1 MRGRRFEVLGI
12 VNNKMYFKNKTA
24 VVNDFITGMA
34 DAVSEI
40 IDDTKC
46 SYDMDSFD
54 NAELSH
60 LYQWQIKGY
69 CFGYGKTEGSVDY
82 CLVNN
87 QYIKSQAQKNLYGT
101 LWGNR

>member
-54 NAELSH
+54 NANYH
-60 LYQWQIKGY
+60 TCIN
-69 CFGYGKTEGSVDY
+69 GKLKAIALATEKQEV
-82 CLVNN
+82 
-87 QYIKSQAQKNLYGT
+87 
-101 LWGNR
+101 

>member
-1 MRGRRFEVLGI
+1 
-12 VNNKMYFKNKTA
+12 MYFKNKTA

-87 QYIKSQAQKNLYGT
+87 QYIKSQAQKILYNFTMGQPIS
-101 LWGNR
+101 

>member
-1 MRGRRFEVLGI
+1 MFFGPEEDYSIINIWIKEIYARKTLWVLGI

-46 SYDMDSFD
+46 SYDMDSLITQNYHTCI
-54 NAELSH
+54 NAKLKA
-60 LYQWQIKGY
+60 IAA
-69 CFGYGKTEGSVDY
+69 TE
-82 CLVNN
+82 
-87 QYIKSQAQKNLYGT
+87 KQKEV
-101 LWGNR
+101 

>member
-1 MRGRRFEVLGI
+1 
-12 VNNKMYFKNKTA
+12 MYFKNKTA

-60 LYQWQIKGY
+60 LYQWQKKAIALA
-69 CFGYGKTEGSVDY
+69 TE
-82 CLVNN
+82 
-87 QYIKSQAQKNLYGT
+87 KQKCRL
-101 LWGNR
+101 LLSK

>member
-1 MRGRRFEVLGI
+1 MFFGPEEDYSIINIWIKEIYAREDFEVLGI

-46 SYDMDSFD
+46 SYDMDSLITQ
-54 NAELSH
+54 NYH
-60 LYQWQIKGY
+60 TCIN
-69 CFGYGKTEGSVDY
+69 GKLKAIALATE
-82 CLVNN
+82 
-87 QYIKSQAQKNLYGT
+87 KQKEV
-101 LWGNR
+101 

>member
-1 MRGRRFEVLGI
+1 
-12 VNNKMYFKNKTA
+12 MYFKNKTA

-54 NAELSH
+54 G
-60 LYQWQIKGY
+60 II
-69 CFGYGKTEGSVDY
+69 T
-82 CLVNN
+82 LVSMAN
-87 QYIKSQAQKNLYGT
+87 
-101 LWGNR
+101 